1 MTLECHRYE
10 RFKEKAP
17 KQLHPRLYLTDPE
30 ALPRARRYE
39 VGPARFPVTEVADGI
54 DEKCIAMLD
63 HYGIAHK

>member
-1 MTLECHRYE
+1 MNDSRRRPQSNFTLGSTSQTLKRSLE
-10 RFKEKAP
+10 
-17 KQLHPRLYLTDPE
+17 LVG
-30 ALPRARRYE
+30 YE